1 MIRNARRLPYI
12 SGRDQQPEMSE
23 NVTESIKELKL
34 SLEMEQIRRVEA
46 ELRLHDQ
53 ELAMQQKDDLLASMS
68 HELRTL

>member
-1 MIRNARRLPYI
+1 
-12 SGRDQQPEMSE
+12 MSE